1 MQSTAEMV
9 ITLSKGSMHGAKPST
24 KAASQKER
32 SAVVP
37 GITGKPLCMWINLK
51 MPTPKI
57 EKILKKGEWIWEVS
71 YAGTVQYCKK
81 DWQAKWLYE
90 QALQFYSRNVSS

>member
-1 MQSTAEMV
+1 MQSTAGMV
-9 ITLSKGSMHGAKPST
+9 TTLFKESTQGVKLST

-57 EKILKKGEWIWEVS
+57 EKILKNGEWVWEVS
-71 YAGTVQYCKK
+71 YAGTVQYHKQ

-90 QALQFYSRNVSS
+90 QAVQAYSRKDSS